1 MINNNNETE
10 KVDPPS
16 LTDKQIFIEEKID
29 KYAITNLPYE
39 IIEMILP
46 YAVNSSKNSTE
57 PCAML
62 SQTCLRFN
70 KLKRKK
76 DTLLSYISMKFPDSF
91 FDSLPRF
98 YDKIK
103 VTF

>member
-70 KLKRKK
+70 KIKEKKRY
-76 DTLLSYISMKFPDSF
+76 TSLVYFHEISRQLFWQLTSF
-91 FDSLPRF
+91 LR
-98 YDKIK
+98 
-103 VTF
+103 

>member
-29 KYAITNLPYE
+29 KYAITNLPDE

-46 YAVNSSKNSTE
+46 YAVNSSKNSTQ

-70 KLKRKK
+70 TLKRKK
-76 DTLLSYISMKFPDSF
+76 KHFSRIFP
-91 FDSLPRF
+91 
-98 YDKIK
+98 
-103 VTF
+103 

>member
-76 DTLLSYISMKFPDSF
+76 IHFSRIFP
-91 FDSLPRF
+91 
-98 YDKIK
+98 
-103 VTF
+103 